1 MIVLYLFF
9 ILDDLQPF
17 SHFPLMKYHPIYRN
31 TFSLTLLERG
41 YCLGRRGYQILVLSP
56 PSLPP
61 NVQH

>member
-1 MIVLYLFF
+1 MIVLWNLFF

-31 TFSLTLLERG
+31 VFSLTLLERG
-41 YCLGRRGYQILVLSP
+41 YCLGLKRLSNNNSK

-61 NVQH
+61 SLQH